1 MTKARNGSDKKRRF
15 GFETIEL
22 PRLGLPRP
30 PADPMAI
37 LGAPPDPRSQTA
49 PNPGILRPAPSQ
61 VARKVV
67 LEPVHTGSPYD
78 LSYACLLIP
87 RFGAHRLRGDVV
99 PFLRELMYQV
109 CQSFGW
115 RLDYIMI
122 RPEFLQYVICAPA
135 STPPARSIRTIR
147 ELTSKRIFEDYPHYR
162 DENMGGDFWAAPYL
176 VVFGSDPHTA
186 ENIVEFIRLTRQG
199 QGFLPNRGH

>member
-1 MTKARNGSDKKRRF
+1 MTKARNGSDKKRLF

-30 PADPMAI
+30 PSDQLAV
-37 LGAPPDPRSQTA
+37 LGAPPDPRSKTTQASRIA
-49 PNPGILRPAPSQ
+49 PAQ
-61 VARKVV
+61 VGRQVV
-67 LEPVHTGSPYD
+67 LEPVHAGSPYD

-99 PFLRELMYQV
+99 PFLRELMFNV

-122 RPEFLQYVICAPA
+122 RPEFLQYVISAPA

-147 ELTSKRIFEDYPHYR
+147 EITSRRIFEDYPHYQ
-162 DENMGGDFWAAPYL
+162 DQNMGGDFWAAPYL
-176 VVFGSDPHTA
+176 VIFGSNPHTP
-186 ENIVEFIRLTRQG
+186 ENIVEFIRVTRQG
-199 QGFLPNRGH
+199 QSVLPNRGR

>member
-22 PRLGLPRP
+22 PRLGFSRP
-30 PADPMAI
+30 PVDQIAI
-37 LGAPPDPRSQTA
+37 LGAPPDPRSKTA
-49 PNPGILRPAPSQ
+49 PNLGVGPAQ
-61 VARKVV
+61 VARRVV

-99 PFLRELMYQV
+99 PFLRELMFQV

-115 RLDYIMI
+115 RLDYVMI
-122 RPEFLQYVICAPA
+122 RPEFLQYVISAPA

-147 ELTSKRIFEDYPHYR
+147 DLTSKRIFEDYPHYR
-162 DENMGGDFWAAPYL
+162 DENMGADFWAAPYL
-176 VVFGSDPHTA
+176 VIFGSNPHTP
-186 ENIVEFIRLTRQG
+186 ENIVEFIRVTRQG
-199 QGFLPNRGH
+199 QGFLPDRGR